1 MYMDTQKIE
10 TDIQKV
16 TDEAIERW
24 INLCLML
31 IQHKSQKQK
40 ENENGKKN

>member
-1 MYMDTQKIE
+1 MDKEIE
-10 TDIQKV
+10 TDIQKA

-24 INLCLML
+24 INLCLMQL
-31 IQHKSQKQK
+31 QHKKQEKK